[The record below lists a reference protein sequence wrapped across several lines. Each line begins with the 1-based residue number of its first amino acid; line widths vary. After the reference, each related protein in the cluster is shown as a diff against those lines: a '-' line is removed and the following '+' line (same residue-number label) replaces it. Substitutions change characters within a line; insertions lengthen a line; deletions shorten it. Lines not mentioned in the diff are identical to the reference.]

1 MSKTFKIYKHP
12 LSSASINNDNTFFV
26 DSING
31 SDNNVGTREMPF
43 KTTNKASSK
52 TYIVLRGNFNEIISS
67 RAIIGEGNKI
77 SIYTNANYSGDIYNC
92 IIDQYSAVY
101 GAGNSI
107 TVGCIIKLFE
117 EINSYT
123 HVHVVKNNLIYNL
136 NFCYSGINTFK
147 CNTIVN
153 LLNYVQFTLANILL
167 DSIIVNSF
175 ELYNPRSTDV
185 SKTPNFKYCL
195 FLKDVQYKWKN
206 TVIPINYGDNPANW
220 IADLKT
226 SLTAFAE
233 TLPQDAERTYL
244 EAMIANSFDSTN
256 RIYDDSGKTLFCKYD
271 SNGEIVD
278 YSLSKDCGFPL
289 NMSSQGGYVGA
300 YYVGL
305 PSPELTGIYDVDENG
320 NNTTNTPDLL
330 LHDNGTFTSNINST
344 QFHNR
349 AEFEIEH
356 FPRGFSFDGFQSHF
370 ITGLANRVYIGKKQ
384 VLDQD
389 NLPIETI
396 EIIPYD
402 NPTTPSATYPK
413 FSAELNGRTEMFYL
427 VSENRPLLFNDLASI
442 GIETDK
448 DLNLYGNWGV
458 TTADYESY
466 LLHNLNTV
474 TVKKILIYYFK
485 KEINIHYAA
494 E

>member
-1 MSKTFKIYKHP
+1 M
-12 LSSASINNDNTFFV
+12 SINFSNNTIIEL
-26 DSING
+26 IN
-31 SDNNVGTREMPF
+31 STKHLTF
-43 KTTNKASSK
+43 
-52 TYIVLRGNFNEIISS
+52 
-67 RAIIGEGNKI
+67 NKI
-77 SIYTNANYSGDIYNC
+77 
-92 IIDQYSAVY
+92 
-101 GAGNSI
+101 
-107 TVGCIIKLFE
+107 
-117 EINSYT
+117 
-123 HVHVVKNNLIYNL
+123 KN
-136 NFCYSGINTFK
+136 
-147 CNTIVN
+147 
-153 LLNYVQFTLANILL
+153 
-167 DSIIVNSF
+167 SIIVKSID
-175 ELYNPRSTDV
+175 LYNYYQIVVT
-185 SKTPNFKYCL
+185 KILIFQYCL

-233 TLPQDAERTYL
+233 TLPTGDERTYL
-244 EAMIANSFDSTN
+244 EAVIANSFDSTN

-289 NMSSQGGYVGA
+289 NMGSQGGYVGA

-349 AEFEIEH
+349 AEFEVEH

-474 TVKKILIYYFK
+474 TAKKILIYYFK
-485 KEINIHYAA
+485 KEINLHYA